1 MNTVF
6 LFVCVYF
13 CLYTQLPKTSLT
25 IVLTWCEY
33 NLEHICFPACS
44 RFFLALCCFNNIH
57 FVWWPHT
64 LFSDGTTSTSFVFSE
79 ITMWWMAYNVNVKN
93 FVHFLLTIIYYLKR
107 TAEHRSNMRRLYLVP
122 KVLLHSH
129 KITVPFKL
137 KRWGFIN
144 SEIDSVIPVQT
155 FIWMYQGHNNKV
167 IIEWQSDVLLYTLL
181 HLKVLHILGK
191 VRNFEYS
198 QLSGI
203 NWI

>member
-1 MNTVF
+1 MFTFAYIHSYQRLVSQ
-6 LFVCVYF
+6 
-13 CLYTQLPKTSLT
+13 LYLLDVN
-25 IVLTWCEY
+25 ITW
-33 NLEHICFPACS
+33 NICFPACS

-107 TAEHRSNMRRLYLVP
+107 TAEHRSNMRRLYLVYLVP

-167 IIEWQSDVLLYTLL
+167 IIEWQSDVLLCTLL
-181 HLKVLHILGK
+181 HLKVLHILGQ

-198 QLSGI
+198 QLSRI